1 MDTDA
6 TKWLESGFV
15 RFRAK
20 TVEENSVV
28 KHLCEKGEDQIIEDD
43 VVNFF
48 KLLLLRKGQWVQTK
62 VNLWEVVPA
71 DYDFTQTLWDFAHPL
86 QPDID
91 ILSGPLR
98 KRERGTP
105 LTGMEVKL
113 LRTEKRG
120 KAVIPKT
127 RDGRGFYA
135 GLEEALTL
143 YDFGLDYV
151 TLVQFFIPRLSLWSQ
166 EQDILALYQDLLI
179 QYDEWRGTYVGILKA
194 IIKKYHL
201 PLGYFYCD
209 IVVTKDAVFYRIPT
223 EKEEYIDGDMVPLS
237 ITAGRLRQ
245 ALVKK
250 FGVEESL
257 YKFDFL
263 QKMEKVPRPRWNHV
277 LCADRETP
285 KAVTVHFKSDK
296 SESAVDITVEIEES
310 LTKEELERLIK
321 EATEVAT
328 VVTFA
333 GWRVPTRLLFRRQ
346 HGILIP
352 PDQIGLK

>member
-1 MDTDA
+1 MDVNA
-6 TKWLESGFV
+6 SKWLESGFV
-15 RFRAK
+15 RFSAK
-20 TVEENSVV
+20 TPVESTVV

-43 VVNFF
+43 IVNFF
-48 KLLLLRKGQWVQTK
+48 KLLLMRSGQWVETK

-71 DYDFTQTLWDFAHPL
+71 NYDFTQTLWDFAHPL

-91 ILSGPLR
+91 ILSGPVR

-166 EQDILALYQDLLI
+166 EQNMLAPYRDLLI
-179 QYDEWRGTYVGILKA
+179 QYDEWRGTYAGILRA

-201 PLGYFYCD
+201 PLGYFCCD
-209 IVVTKDAVFYRIPT
+209 IVVTKDAVFYRVPN
-223 EKEEYIDGDMVPLS
+223 EEQNNIEGDMVPLS
-237 ITAGRLRQ
+237 ITAWRLRQ

-250 FGVEESL
+250 FEIKESV
-257 YKFDFL
+257 YKFDFAP
-263 QKMEKVPRPRWNHV
+263 KAEKIPRPRWNHV
-277 LCADRETP
+277 LLADRETP
-285 KAVTVHFKSDK
+285 KTVTVNFQSDK
-296 SESAVDITVEIEES
+296 SKSTINITVEIEEP
-310 LTKEELERLIK
+310 LTKEEFERLVK
-321 EATEVAT
+321 ETTEVAT
-328 VVTFA
+328 IATVV
-333 GWRVPTRLLFRRQ
+333 GWPVPTKLLFRRQ
-346 HGILIP
+346 HGILTP
-352 PDQIGLK
+352 LGQFGPK